1 MRNFQQTTIK
11 LFLSSLI
18 EEIENAF
25 NTPHHLKG
33 FMLLD
38 PNSIPSTADEL
49 NEFGGDGIE
58 SESLAHFCGRTSN
71 EN

>member
-1 MRNFQQTTIK
+1 M
-11 LFLSSLI
+11 

-25 NTPHHLKG
+25 NIPHHLKG

-49 NEFGGDGIE
+49 NEFGGDGIK